1 MDTRLATNQIRLS
14 EWTRIIKDR
23 CQSGLNVNEYCEQHQ
38 LSRHAYYYW
47 LRKVKEAALIHNSFV
62 ELPTLQEKTVPVSI
76 SENLSTYQMT
86 IAIGNTILGVSE
98 STPMELLSRVLK
110 VVRNA

>member
-23 CQSGLNVNEYCEQHQ
+23 CQSGLKVDEYCEQHQ

-62 ELPTLQEKTVPVSI
+62 ELPALPEKTVPVTI

-86 IAIGNTILGVSE
+86 KLLEILYW
-98 STPMELLSRVLK
+98 ELVNQLQWNFSPEC
-110 VVRNA
+110 

>member
-23 CQSGLNVNEYCEQHQ
+23 CQSGLKVDEYCEQHH

-62 ELPTLQEKTVPVSI
+62 ELPALPEKTVPATT
-76 SENLSTYQMT
+76 SENHFIYP
-86 IAIGNTILGVSE
+86 E
-98 STPMELLSRVLK
+98 
-110 VVRNA
+110 